1 MVPPVNLLSY
11 PRPVLLLYR
20 TPLLF
25 VVLGKQLSFSSCVP
39 RTGQYFS
46 LWPWPRSRRGPQI
59 RDVSPP
65 LFQLHG
71 PCISMFRSS
80 IQLEVFCARPEVG
93 TRLHFPPGGYSTNS
107 LYSQWLEVLCLS
119 YPRPHTAPALTRNS
133 WGHSHVTALAWPS
146 RITPSEML
154 SCREHGATLQPCSFS
169 EISGLLSHAYSSG

>member
-1 MVPPVNLLSY
+1 MLCFICSTTCESPILPSPCSIVLSDSTGVCAAEHT
-11 PRPVLLLYR
+11 RE
-20 TPLLF
+20 TT
-25 VVLGKQLSFSSCVP
+25 LSFSRCVP

-46 LWPWPRSRRGPQI
+46 LWPWPRSRRGHQI

-80 IQLEVFCARPEVG
+80 IQLEVVCARPEVG

-119 YPRPHTAPALTRNS
+119 YPSPRMALALTRNS

-146 RITPSEML
+146 RITPS
-154 SCREHGATLQPCSFS
+154 
-169 EISGLLSHAYSSG
+169 